1 MNALNHE
8 KKIKIIAAL
17 ALFFCVAACWGKETA
32 ASIAQKWCALNANVE
47 KEREQP
53 AREAAE
59 MKRKIFENEMEVK
72 YIKNQV
78 FMKEI
83 RDEIEKCEDASEGP
97 SPDKK

>member
-1 MNALNHE
+1 MKKKLNT
-8 KKIKIIAAL
+8 IAAL
-17 ALFFCVAACWGKETA
+17 ALFFYVAACGGKETA

-59 MKRKIFENEMEVK
+59 MKRKIFEKEMEAK
-72 YIKNQV
+72 YIKNEV

-97 SPDKK
+97 YPDKK